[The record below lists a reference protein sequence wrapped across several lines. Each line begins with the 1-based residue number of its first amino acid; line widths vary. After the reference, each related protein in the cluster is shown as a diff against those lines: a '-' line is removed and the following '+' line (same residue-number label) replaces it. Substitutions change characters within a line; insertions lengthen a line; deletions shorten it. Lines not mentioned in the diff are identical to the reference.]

1 MTFQGATLH
10 YLIVVTL
17 QLKNQPG
24 NGLLGHMKKSKVS
37 LQHYDRLAR
46 YAIVLSYLGNRV
58 FQQIWISN
66 FLYLDCRILKKS
78 LVVFKVKIKIRYLL
92 KQLLLTVFIQW
103 FMKSSSSWFWLSI
116 SCVCLSFH
124 ALQVRHYYYRLVRRM
139 NKLLGPGLYLD
150 SKNSKDTNAA
160 MLRW

>member
-116 SCVCLSFH
+116 LCVCVCVSFLPCFAGQALLLSSCE
-124 ALQVRHYYYRLVRRM
+124 AYEQ
-139 NKLLGPGLYLD
+139 
-150 SKNSKDTNAA
+150 AA
-160 MLRW
+160 GSRIIFGFQKF